1 MPRLPCWSL
10 SSPPRRT
17 RSTDRSLAAEGPPPR
32 SVRRWIRSPTR
43 SSSSAPSPR
52 SRFEVPRRSG
62 RSSSSS
68 PGSSSPSR
76 SAPARPTLSPPAPTG
91 RRRRSCRSRQSPSCS
106 RPRPG
111 RAPASRPPRTRCSW
125 RRPRS
130 PCSLASDS
138 CCVPNKRP
146 PTLPELEERMSAI
159 HSRLRR
165 RKLTVAAAE
174 SCTGGLLAA
183 VLTSHGGSSEY
194 FKGGAVVYSNEA
206 KTILADVAP
215 NLIHGHGAVSSVVA
229 GALARGARERLGAK
243 IGLGITGIA
252 GPGGATP
259 GKKVGLTYVAVD
271 SDDHSVVK
279 KYEWPYD
286 REGNRLA
293 SVGAAID
300 LLEKAIA

>member
-1 MPRLPCWSL
+1 MGAL
-10 SSPPRRT
+10 
-17 RSTDRSLAAEGPPPR
+17 
-32 SVRRWIRSPTR
+32 
-43 SSSSAPSPR
+43 
-52 SRFEVPRRSG
+52 
-62 RSSSSS
+62 
-68 PGSSSPSR
+68 
-76 SAPARPTLSPPAPTG
+76 
-91 RRRRSCRSRQSPSCS
+91 
-106 RPRPG
+106 
-111 RAPASRPPRTRCSW
+111 
-125 RRPRS
+125 
-130 PCSLASDS
+130 
-138 CCVPNKRP
+138 
-146 PTLPELEERMSAI
+146 

-165 RKLTVAAAE
+165 RKLTVASAE

-183 VLTSHGGSSEY
+183 VLTTHPGSSDY

-215 NLIHGHGAVSSVVA
+215 DLIHGHGAVSSVVA
-229 GALARGARERLGAK
+229 GALARGARARLGAK

-293 SVGAAID
+293 SVAAALD